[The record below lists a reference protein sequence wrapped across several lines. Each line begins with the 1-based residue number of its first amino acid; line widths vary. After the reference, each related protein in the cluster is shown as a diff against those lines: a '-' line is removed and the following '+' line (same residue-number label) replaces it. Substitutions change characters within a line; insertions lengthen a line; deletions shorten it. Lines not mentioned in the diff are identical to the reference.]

1 MYTREQEIRQITIIG
16 AVVNI
21 VLTIFKIIAG
31 ILGRSAAMVADAVH
45 SLSDLLSDIVVII
58 FTHISSKKKDRG
70 HSFGH
75 GKFETLAT
83 LIVSL
88 ILVVVGARLMSNGI
102 NSIIDVIN
110 GKPIP
115 VPGAIA
121 LWAAVKNISKHM
133 EEVTGRRTLYKVIG
147 TDVPHAH
154 VHLMPFDETWEQ
166 GKTLSL
172 SEDEFNSIREKLS
185 MIEEA

>member
-1 MYTREQEIRQITIIG
+1 MS
-16 AVVNI
+16 
-21 VLTIFKIIAG
+21 TIFTKIIEGEIPSYKIYEDDRVMAFLDINPEVKG
-31 ILGRSAAMVADAVH
+31 HTLVVPKVEVDKIYD
-45 SLSDLLSDIVVII
+45 LSDVDWV
-58 FTHISSKKKDRG
+58 
-70 HSFGH
+70 
-75 GKFETLAT
+75 
-83 LIVSL
+83 
-88 ILVVVGARLMSNGI
+88 
-102 NSIIDVIN
+102 
-110 GKPIP
+110 
-115 VPGAIA
+115 A
-121 LWAAVKNISKHM
+121 LWAAVKNISKYM